1 MRLRPEER
9 RVLGAQLR
17 DQLGDR
23 KPAALAA
30 VVMGPGPAVLVDDL
44 VSRRA
49 VVLDDAHRRCR
60 KDLERL
66 QRALD
71 RPMTR
76 DLTADDLLNLLMRA
90 LAVVRVEIG
99 STGHAR

>member
-1 MRLRPEER
+1 
-9 RVLGAQLR
+9 
-17 DQLGDR
+17 
-23 KPAALAA
+23 
-30 VVMGPGPAVLVDDL
+30 MGSGLAVLVDDL
-44 VSRRA
+44 VSGRA

-76 DLTADDLLNLLMRA
+76 DLAADERLNLLMRA
-90 LAVVRVEIG
+90 LAVVQVEIG
-99 STGHAR
+99 SSGHAR